1 MNKQEILNYMLENEK
16 DFYYDEK
23 KNKLYITTGL
33 YDDINLII
41 NNSLCIR
48 DMVKTLQYDY
58 TIINERL
65 AYELINGVKYN
76 YKKLEVL

>member
-1 MNKQEILNYMLENEK
+1 MNKEEIKNYMLENNLNW
-16 DFYYDEK
+16 YYSEK
-23 KNKLYITTGL
+23 KKKLYITTGL

-41 NNSLCIR
+41 NNSVCIR
-48 DMVKTLQYDY
+48 DMVKTLQYHY

>member
-1 MNKQEILNYMLENEK
+1 MNKEEILNYMLKNNL
-16 DFYYDEK
+16 DWYYSEK
-23 KNKLYITTGL
+23 KKKLYITTGL

-48 DMVKTLQYDY
+48 DMVKTLQYTY

>member
-1 MNKQEILNYMLENEK
+1 MNKEEIKNYMLENNL
-16 DFYYDEK
+16 DWYYSEK
-23 KNKLYITTGL
+23 KKKLYITTGL

-58 TIINERL
+58 AIINEKL
-65 AYELINGVKYN
+65 AYKLINGVRLN
-76 YKKLEVL
+76 YKEIEVL

>member
-1 MNKQEILNYMLENEK
+1 MKKQEILKYLLENDE
-16 DFYYDEK
+16 DFYYDAK

>member
-1 MNKQEILNYMLENEK
+1 MNKEEIKNYMLENNI
-16 DFYYDEK
+16 DWYYNEK
-23 KNKLYITTGL
+23 KKKLYITTGL

-48 DMVKTLQYDY
+48 DMVKTLQYTY

>member
-1 MNKQEILNYMLENEK
+1 MNKEEILNYMLKNNLDWYYNEK
-16 DFYYDEK
+16 K
-23 KNKLYITTGL
+23 KKLYITTGL